1 MIPLLLVR
9 PTVGLSPKIP
19 LMEAGPMMDESVSVP
34 NASGTILAVTATA
47 DPELEPSRD
56 LDVSPGIQVGMVT
69 MTM

>member
-1 MIPLLLVR
+1 
-9 PTVGLSPKIP
+9 
-19 LMEAGPMMDESVSVP
+19 MMDESVSVP